1 MISFKVYVVMTKH
14 SNAMYWVL
22 CRDLTEQVGKIFEVA
37 YTLWSLIGKP
47 WDFPGGFDQNLKHM
61 KRKRDELNGQK
72 EDTTSRIKA
81 ELHPRKKVKKEVE
94 LWVENAKRINVE
106 IQNLESEVEASSF
119 LSRGFLGKNVC
130 KKIEEVEELLEKG
143 RFSDGLVVD
152 DPSWTGQA
160 FPTPSLVGETIK
172 LKKDEILGY
181 LMNNEVVKIGVH
193 GMPGVGKTSV
203 MKLVNNELLNDADKF
218 NIVVWVTVS
227 GESGVVE
234 LQNKIARA
242 MDAVISEDEDG
253 TIRAGILSEIL
264 GQKGRYVLILDD
276 VREHFSLEE
285 VGIPEPS
292 ASNGSKLVLTTRSLD
307 VCRHMDCR
315 QIKMETLPEADA
327 WRLFLEKVGQ
337 DLMNIADLVPV
348 ARSVAEHCAGL
359 PLAIIAVAS
368 SMKGEYSLPIWR
380 NSFNELNRNVHSIN
394 GDVKDMVIQRLR
406 FSYDRLLDPKIQK
419 CFLICAA
426 YPEYF
431 GIHKEQLIR
440 NWIRGQLVD
449 NMGDM
454 QANLDRGQAILRK
467 LVDNCLLEDVGNGR
481 VKMHDL
487 VRDMALRIQH
497 QLYSS

>member
-1 MISFKVYVVMTKH
+1 MSRVWGVIDSFHEIDHVGYFPSPGCEPSLVSRYFLRSPDIPLYLYPNCVKMSKALKSFMHVEILVM
-14 SNAMYWVL
+14 NVDYYGLV
-22 CRDLTEQVGKIFEVA
+22 
-37 YTLWSLIGKP
+37 
-47 WDFPGGFDQNLKHM
+47 
-61 KRKRDELNGQK
+61 RKDALNGQK

-94 LWVENAKRINVE
+94 LWVENAERINVE
-106 IQNLESEVEASSF
+106 IQNLESEVEAGSF
-119 LSRGFLGKNVC
+119 LSCGFLGKNVR

-152 DPSWTGQA
+152 DPSWTGQV

-203 MKLVNNELLNDADKF
+203 MKLVNNELLNDADNF

-227 GESGVVE
+227 GERSVVV

-242 MDAVISEDEDG
+242 MGAVISEDEDE

-307 VCRHMDCR
+307 VCRRMDC
-315 QIKMETLPEADA
+315 QEIK
-327 WRLFLEKVGQ
+327 WKHFLKQ
-337 DLMNIADLVPV
+337 M
-348 ARSVAEHCAGL
+348 R
-359 PLAIIAVAS
+359 
-368 SMKGEYSLPIWR
+368 
-380 NSFNELNRNVHSIN
+380 
-394 GDVKDMVIQRLR
+394 GDCSWK
-406 FSYDRLLDPKIQK
+406 
-419 CFLICAA
+419 
-426 YPEYF
+426 
-431 GIHKEQLIR
+431 
-440 NWIRGQLVD
+440 
-449 NMGDM
+449 
-454 QANLDRGQAILRK
+454 K
-467 LVDNCLLEDVGNGR
+467 LVQ
-481 VKMHDL
+481 
-487 VRDMALRIQH
+487 I
-497 QLYSS
+497 